1 MQLDIINFDGKKVG
15 SVELTDSI
23 FGVEPRA
30 DILHRVVTWQRAKQR
45 AGTHAVKS
53 VSDVAGSGKKA
64 FKQKK
69 TGNARQGERYNV
81 HMRGGGVVHGPVVR
95 DHSIDLPKKIRS
107 LGLKMA
113 LSSKAQDGS
122 LVIIDSEKLAAAK
135 TNTFA
140 KQLKKLD
147 IASALFVGAAEL
159 DENFKKSAANIA
171 NIDVLPTMG
180 LNVLDIL
187 KHEKLVLTA
196 DAVKAVEARLAYYI
210 RIEGKQNG
218 RKNS

>member
-1 MQLDIINFDGKKVG
+1 MQVNVINFDGKAVG
-15 SVELTDSI
+15 KIDLQDSI
-23 FGVEPRA
+23 FGLDARA
-30 DILHRVVTWQRAKQR
+30 DILHRVVTWQRAKSR
-45 AGTHAVKS
+45 AGTHAVKT

-95 DHSIDLPKKIRS
+95 DHSIDLPKKVRA

-113 LSSKAQDGS
+113 LSSKLKEDS
-122 LVIIDSEKLAAAK
+122 LVVIDSEKMSAAK
-135 TNTFA
+135 TGAFA
-140 KQLKKLD
+140 KQLKKLN
-147 IASALFVGAAEL
+147 IASALFVGGDTI
-159 DENFKKSAANIA
+159 DENFKKSASNII
-171 NIDVLPTMG
+171 NIDVLPTVG

-196 DAVKAVEARLAYYI
+196 DAVKAIEARLGA
-210 RIEGKQNG
+210 
-218 RKNS
+218 

>member
-1 MQLDIINFDGKKVG
+1 MQVNVINFDGKAVG
-15 SVELTDSI
+15 KIDLQDSI
-23 FGVEPRA
+23 FGLDARA
-30 DILHRVVTWQRAKQR
+30 DILHRVVTWQRAKSR
-45 AGTHAVKS
+45 AGTHAVKT

-113 LSSKAQDGS
+113 LSSKLKEDS
-122 LVIIDSEKLAAAK
+122 LVVIDSEKMSAAK
-135 TNTFA
+135 TGAFA
-140 KQLKKLD
+140 KQLKKLN
-147 IASALFVGAAEL
+147 IASALFVGGDTI
-159 DENFKKSAANIA
+159 DENFKKSASNII
-171 NIDVLPTMG
+171 NIDVLPTVG

-196 DAVKAVEARLAYYI
+196 DAVKAIEARLAA
-210 RIEGKQNG
+210 
-218 RKNS
+218 

>member
-1 MQLDIINFDGKKVG
+1 MQVEILNLDGKSVG
-15 SVELTDSI
+15 KVELADSI
-23 FGVEPRA
+23 FGIDPRA
-30 DILHRVVTWQRAKQR
+30 DILHRVVTWQRANAR
-45 AGTHAVKS
+45 AGTHAVKT

-69 TGNARQGERYNV
+69 TGNAREGERYNV

-113 LSSKAQDGS
+113 LSSKVKEGA
-122 LVIIDSEKLAAAK
+122 LIIIDSEKMKEAK
-135 TNTFA
+135 TNALA
-140 KQLKKLD
+140 KQLKKLN
-147 IASALFVGAAEL
+147 IASALFVGAESV
-159 DENFKKSAANIA
+159 DTNFKKSASNIA
-171 NIDVLPTMG
+171 NVDVLPTIG

-196 DAVKAVEARLAYYI
+196 DAVKAVEARL
-210 RIEGKQNG
+210 
-218 RKNS
+218 S

>member
-23 FGVEPRA
+23 FGLEPRA

-135 TNTFA
+135 TNAFA

-147 IASALFVGAAEL
+147 IASALFVGATEL

-171 NIDVLPTMG
+171 NIDVLPTIG
-180 LNVLDIL
+180 LKFWIF
-187 KHEKLVLTA
+187 
-196 DAVKAVEARLAYYI
+196 
-210 RIEGKQNG
+210 
-218 RKNS
+218 

>member
-1 MQLDIINFDGKKVG
+1 MQIDVINFDGKAVSKIDL
-15 SVELTDSI
+15 SDSI
-23 FGVEPRA
+23 FGLDPRA
-30 DILHRVVTWQRAKQR
+30 DILHRVVTWQRANSR
-45 AGTHAVKS
+45 AGTHAVKT

-69 TGNARQGERYNV
+69 TGNARQGEKYNV

-113 LSSKAQDGS
+113 LSSKVKEGA
-122 LVIIDSEKLAAAK
+122 LMVIDSEKLPAAK
-135 TNTFA
+135 TSVLA
-140 KQLKKLD
+140 KQIKKLGLT
-147 IASALFVGAAEL
+147 SALFVGGADL
-159 DENFKKSAANIA
+159 DSNFKKSAANIE
-171 NIDVLPTMG
+171 NVDMLPSIG

-196 DAVKAVEARLAYYI
+196 DAVSALETRLA
-210 RIEGKQNG
+210 
-218 RKNS
+218 

>member
-45 AGTHAVKS
+45 AGTHAVKT

-95 DHSIDLPKKIRS
+95 DHSIDLPKKIRA

-113 LSSKAQDGS
+113 LSSKAKDGS

-135 TNTFA
+135 TNAFA
-140 KQLKKLD
+140 KQLKKLEF
-147 IASALFVGAAEL
+147 ASALFVGATEL

-196 DAVKAVEARLAYYI
+196 DAVKAVEARLA
-210 RIEGKQNG
+210 
-218 RKNS
+218 

>member
-1 MQLDIINFDGKKVG
+1 MQLDIINFDGKVVG
-15 SVELTDSI
+15 KADLADSI
-23 FGVEPRA
+23 FGLDPRA

-45 AGTHAVKS
+45 AGTYAVKT
-53 VSDVAGSGKKA
+53 VSDVQGSGKKA

-95 DHSIDLPKKIRS
+95 DHSIDLPKKVRS

-113 LSSKAQDGS
+113 LSSKAKDGS
-122 LVIIDSEKLAAAK
+122 LVIIDSEKLESAK
-135 TNTFA
+135 TNAFA

-147 IASALFVGAAEL
+147 IASALFVGATEL

-171 NIDVLPTMG
+171 NIDVLPTIG
-180 LNVLDIL
+180 LNVLDVL

-196 DAVKAVEARLAYYI
+196 DAVKAVEARLA
-210 RIEGKQNG
+210 
-218 RKNS
+218 

>member
-1 MQLDIINFDGKKVG
+1 MQLDIINFDGKVVG
-15 SVELTDSI
+15 KAELADSI
-23 FGVEPRA
+23 FGLDPRA
-30 DILHRVVTWQRAKQR
+30 DILHRVVTWQRAKSR
-45 AGTHAVKS
+45 AGTHAVKT
-53 VSDVAGSGKKA
+53 VSDVQGSGKKA

-113 LSSKAQDGS
+113 LSSKLKDGS
-122 LVIIDSEKLAAAK
+122 LIVIDSEKLESAK
-135 TNTFA
+135 TNAFA

-159 DENFKKSAANIA
+159 DENFKKSAANIV
-171 NIDVLPTMG
+171 NVDVLPTIG

-187 KHEKLVLTA
+187 NHEKLVLTA
-196 DAVKAVEARLAYYI
+196 DAVKAIEARLA
-210 RIEGKQNG
+210 
-218 RKNS
+218 

>member
-1 MQLDIINFDGKKVG
+1 MQVNIINFDGKAVG
-15 SVELTDSI
+15 KIDLQDSI
-23 FGVEPRA
+23 FGLDARA
-30 DILHRVVTWQRAKQR
+30 DILHRVVTWQRAKSR
-45 AGTHAVKS
+45 AGTHAVKT

-95 DHSIDLPKKIRS
+95 DHSIDLPKKIRA

-113 LSSKAQDGS
+113 LSSKAKEGA
-122 LVIIDSEKLAAAK
+122 LVVIDSEKVSAAK
-135 TNTFA
+135 TATVA
-140 KQLKKLD
+140 KQLKKLN
-147 IASALFVGAAEL
+147 IASALFVGADTL
-159 DENFKKSAANIA
+159 DENFKKSAANI
-171 NIDVLPTMG
+171 NNVDVLPTIG

-196 DAVKAVEARLAYYI
+196 DAVKAIETRLGA
-210 RIEGKQNG
+210 
-218 RKNS
+218 

>member
-1 MQLDIINFDGKKVG
+1 MQIDVINLDGKSVGKVDL
-15 SVELTDSI
+15 SDQI
-23 FGVEPRA
+23 FGIEARA
-30 DILHRVVTWQRAKQR
+30 DILHRVVTWQRAKSR
-45 AGTHAVKS
+45 AGTHAVKT

-113 LSSKAQDGS
+113 LSSKVKDGN
-122 LVIIDSEKLAAAK
+122 LVVIDSDKVAAAK
-135 TNTFA
+135 TATVA

-147 IASALFVGAAEL
+147 LNSVLFVGADAI
-159 DENFKKSAANIA
+159 DENFRKSVANIA
-171 NIDVLPTMG
+171 NVDALPTIG

-187 KHEKLVLTA
+187 KHDKLVLTA
-196 DAVKAVEARLAYYI
+196 DAVKAVEARLA
-210 RIEGKQNG
+210 
-218 RKNS
+218 

>member
-1 MQLDIINFDGKKVG
+1 MQVDVINFDGKSVGKVD
-15 SVELTDSI
+15 LADQI
-23 FGVEPRA
+23 FGLDARA
-30 DILHRVVTWQRAKQR
+30 DILHRVVTWQRAKSR
-45 AGTHAVKS
+45 AGTHAVKT

-113 LSSKAQDGS
+113 LSSKVKDGN
-122 LVIIDSEKLAAAK
+122 LIVIDSEKLASVK
-135 TNTFA
+135 TGAVA
-140 KQLKKLD
+140 KQLKKLNLD
-147 IASALFVGAAEL
+147 SALFVGATDL
-159 DENFKKSAANIA
+159 DENFRKSVANIP
-171 NIDVLPTMG
+171 NIDALPTIG

-187 KHEKLVLTA
+187 NHDKLVLTA
-196 DAVKAVEARLAYYI
+196 DAVKAVEARLA
-210 RIEGKQNG
+210 
-218 RKNS
+218 

>member
-1 MQLDIINFDGKKVG
+1 MQANVINFDGKTVG
-15 SVELTDSI
+15 KIELQDSI
-23 FGVEPRA
+23 FGLDARA
-30 DILHRVVTWQRAKQR
+30 DVLHRVVTWQRAKAR
-45 AGTHAVKS
+45 AGTHAVKT

-113 LSSKAQDGS
+113 LSSKAKDNA
-122 LVIIDSEKLAAAK
+122 LVIVDSEKLSAAK
-135 TNTFA
+135 TATFA
-140 KQLKKLD
+140 KQLKKLE
-147 IASALFVGAAEL
+147 ISSALFVGADAL
-159 DENFKKSAANIA
+159 DENFKKSAANIS
-171 NIDVLPTMG
+171 NVDVLPTVG

-187 KHEKLVLTA
+187 KHDKLVLTA
-196 DAVKAVEARLAYYI
+196 DAVKAIEKRLG
-210 RIEGKQNG
+210 E
-218 RKNS
+218 

>member
-15 SVELTDSI
+15 SVELESSI
-23 FGVEPRA
+23 FGLEPRA

-113 LSSKAQDGS
+113 LSSKAKDGS
-122 LVIIDSEKLAAAK
+122 LVIIDSEKLEAAK
-135 TNTFA
+135 TNAFA

-147 IASALFVGAAEL
+147 INSALFVGATEL

-171 NIDVLPTMG
+171 NIDVLPTIG

-196 DAVKAVEARLAYYI
+196 DAVKAVEARLA
-210 RIEGKQNG
+210 
-218 RKNS
+218 

>member
-23 FGVEPRA
+23 FGLEPRA

-113 LSSKAQDGS
+113 LSSKIKDGS
-122 LVIIDSEKLAAAK
+122 LVVIDSEKLASAK
-135 TNTFA
+135 TNAFA

-147 IASALFVGAAEL
+147 IASALFVGATEL

-171 NIDVLPTMG
+171 NIDVLPTIG

-187 KHEKLVLTA
+187 KHDKLVLTA
-196 DAVKAVEARLAYYI
+196 DAVKAVEARLA
-210 RIEGKQNG
+210 
-218 RKNS
+218 

>member
-23 FGVEPRA
+23 FGLEPRA

-45 AGTHAVKS
+45 AGTHAVKT

-122 LVIIDSEKLAAAK
+122 LVIIDSEKLASAK
-135 TNTFA
+135 TNAFA
-140 KQLKKLD
+140 KQLKKLN
-147 IASALFVGAAEL
+147 IASALFVGATEL

-171 NIDVLPTMG
+171 NIDALPTIG

-196 DAVKAVEARLAYYI
+196 DAVKAVEARLA
-210 RIEGKQNG
+210 
-218 RKNS
+218 

>member
-15 SVELTDSI
+15 SVELESSI
-23 FGVEPRA
+23 FGLEPRA
-30 DILHRVVTWQRAKQR
+30 DILHRVVTWQRAKSR
-45 AGTHAVKS
+45 AGTHAVKT
-53 VSDVAGSGKKA
+53 VSDVQGSGKKA

-95 DHSIDLPKKIRS
+95 DHSIDLPKKIRA

-113 LSSKAQDGS
+113 LSSKAKDGS
-122 LVIIDSEKLAAAK
+122 LIIIDSEKLEAAK
-135 TNTFA
+135 TNAFA

-147 IASALFVGAAEL
+147 IASALFVGTADL

-171 NIDVLPTMG
+171 NIDVLPTIG

-196 DAVKAVEARLAYYI
+196 DAVKAVEARLA
-210 RIEGKQNG
+210 
-218 RKNS
+218 

>member
-1 MQLDIINFDGKKVG
+1 MQVNIINFDGKTVG
-15 SVELTDSI
+15 KADLADGI
-23 FGVEPRA
+23 FGLEPRA
-30 DILHRVVTWQRAKQR
+30 DILHRVITWQRANAR
-45 AGTHAVKS
+45 AGTHKVKT
-53 VSDVAGSGKKA
+53 VSDVTGSGRKA

-95 DHSIDLPKKIRS
+95 SHAIDLPKKVRA

-113 LSSKAQDGS
+113 LSSKAKNGGLIVVDT
-122 LVIIDSEKLAAAK
+122 EKLSAAK
-135 TNTFA
+135 TGAFA

-147 IASALFVGAAEL
+147 IKSALFVGAAEL
-159 DENFKKSAANIA
+159 DANFKKSAANIA
-171 NIDVLPTMG
+171 NVDILPAIG

-196 DAVKAVEARLAYYI
+196 DAVKAVEKRLAAA
-210 RIEGKQNG
+210 
-218 RKNS
+218 

>member
-1 MQLDIINFDGKKVG
+1 MQVNVINFDGKAVG
-15 SVELTDSI
+15 KIDLQDSI
-23 FGVEPRA
+23 FGLDARA
-30 DILHRVVTWQRAKQR
+30 DILHRVVTWQRAKAR
-45 AGTHAVKS
+45 AGTHAVKT

-113 LSSKAQDGS
+113 LSSKLKEDS
-122 LVIIDSEKLAAAK
+122 LIVIDSEKLSAAK
-135 TNTFA
+135 TGAFA
-140 KQLKKLD
+140 KQLKKLN
-147 IASALFVGAAEL
+147 IASALFVGGDTL
-159 DENFKKSAANIA
+159 DENFKKSASNIV
-171 NIDVLPTMG
+171 NIDVLPTVG

-196 DAVKAVEARLAYYI
+196 DAVKAIEARLAA
-210 RIEGKQNG
+210 
-218 RKNS
+218 

>member
-1 MQLDIINFDGKKVG
+1 MQVNVINFDGKAVG
-15 SVELTDSI
+15 KIDLQDSI
-23 FGVEPRA
+23 FGLDARA
-30 DILHRVVTWQRAKQR
+30 DILHRVVTWQRAKSR
-45 AGTHAVKS
+45 AGTHAVKT

-113 LSSKAQDGS
+113 LSSKLKDDA
-122 LVIIDSEKLAAAK
+122 LVIIDSEKMSAAK
-135 TNTFA
+135 TSSFA
-140 KQLKKLD
+140 KQLKKLN
-147 IASALFVGAAEL
+147 IASALFVGADAL
-159 DENFKKSAANIA
+159 DENFKKSAANI
-171 NIDVLPTMG
+171 NNVDVLPTIG

-187 KHEKLVLTA
+187 NHEKLVLTA
-196 DAVKAVEARLAYYI
+196 DAVKAIEARLGA
-210 RIEGKQNG
+210 
-218 RKNS
+218 